1 MEKRKLQKWI
11 LSALNS
17 YSIKSAVAL
26 DFRQLLQYP
35 LCPVPLSIC
44 NGDGTRRRTNKSKLK
59 ESLLIGVGSLDKSVL
74 ASFQKMFIGWSYSTN
89 QHNGLWIA
97 IDVQQ
102 LMQRIPK
109 NYKRVDL
116 LVDDY
121 KNKANSL

>member
-97 IDVQQ
+97 IDVQK
-102 LMQRIPK
+102 LMQRISK
-109 NYKRVDL
+109 NYKGVDL